1 MQLFFLFSI
10 LILEVFM
17 RIIAGKHKGLNLYT
31 FEADNIRP
39 TADRVREG
47 IFNKLQ
53 FIIADSKILDLF
65 GGTGAIGIEFL
76 SRGASS
82 VIECDNNKNS
92 IELIKKNY
100 TKAKEELKLI
110 SKDYLD
116 ALIELKNFK
125 FDIIFLD
132 PPFASDFG
140 EKAIKKIVAYGMLS
154 EDGIIVYE
162 HDAKKT
168 FINENCDI
176 FDSKKYGT
184 ILVDYLRVKDV

>member
-1 MQLFFLFSI
+1 
-10 LILEVFM
+10 M

-53 FIIADSKILDLF
+53 FFITNRKVLDLF
-65 GGTGAIGIEFL
+65 GGTGAMGIEFL
-76 SRGASS
+76 SRGASL

-92 IELIKKNY
+92 INLIKKNY
-100 TKAKEELKLI
+100 AKAKEELNLI

-116 ALIELKNFK
+116 ALIDLKNKK

-140 EKAIKKIVAYGMLS
+140 EKAIDKIYEYKLLE

-162 HDAKKT
+162 HDAKKVYNSDN
-168 FINENCDI
+168 FEII
-176 FDSKKYGT
+176 DSKKYGT
-184 ILVDYLRVKDV
+184 IIVDYMRVKDV

>member
-1 MQLFFLFSI
+1 
-10 LILEVFM
+10 M

-53 FIIADSKILDLF
+53 FFIADKNILDLF
-65 GGTGAIGIEFL
+65 GGTGAMGIEFL
-76 SRGASS
+76 SRGAKS

-92 IELIKKNY
+92 INLIKKNY
-100 TKAKEELKLI
+100 SKAKENLNLI
-110 SKDYLD
+110 SKDYLE
-116 ALIELKNFK
+116 ALLELKNNK

-140 EKAIKKIVAYGMLS
+140 ERAIDKIVEYNLLS
-154 EDGIIVYE
+154 EDGLIVYE
-162 HDAKKT
+162 HDAKK
-168 FINENCDI
+168 IYNNDNCEI
-176 FDSKKYGT
+176 LDSKKYGT
-184 ILVDYLRVKDV
+184 IIVDYLRVKDV